1 MSLQEKDGSDILSAS
16 SKKGKESHCRFSLYE
31 TNGNVVSVPAD
42 VLVSDWISGS
52 SVLGPVK
59 VHKTDRN
66 GVYEVALES
75 LECSTKMGY
84 FPLCSEMVNRNCLEE
99 SSRESDLNGDEKEDL
114 LSHGF
119 YEVDDIVEQQ
129 INSKTHKFE
138 YRVRF
143 RGYTESDDVW
153 LPASSFNR
161 PVDFASSSRYGRKWF
176 HKTNVDEASNPLADV
191 GKVEKGDSVK
201 RKPKKKR
208 V

>member
-1 MSLQEKDGSDILSAS
+1 M
-16 SKKGKESHCRFSLYE
+16 
-31 TNGNVVSVPAD
+31 PAD

-52 SVLGPVK
+52 NVLGPVK
-59 VHKTDRN
+59 LHKTDRN

-84 FPLCSEMVNRNCLEE
+84 FPLCSEMVNSNCLVE
-99 SSRESDLNGDEKEDL
+99 SSRESDLDGDEKEDL

-119 YEVDDIVEQQ
+119 YEVDDIVERR
-129 INSKTHKFE
+129 INSKTHEFE

-143 RGYTESDDVW
+143 RSYTESDVW
-153 LPASSFNR
+153 LSASSFNR
-161 PVDFASSSRYGRKWF
+161 PVDFASSSRYGRKRF
-176 HKTNVDEASNPLADV
+176 HKTNVDEASDPLTDV